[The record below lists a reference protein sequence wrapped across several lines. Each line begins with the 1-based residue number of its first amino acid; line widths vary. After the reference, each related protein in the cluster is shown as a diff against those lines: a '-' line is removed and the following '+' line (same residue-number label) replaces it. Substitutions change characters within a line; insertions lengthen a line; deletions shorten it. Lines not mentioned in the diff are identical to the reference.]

1 MKLGFWFKIA
11 AVLIALAAAVSV
23 YYAWRGTQHEQ
34 AQLKAELQATQK
46 ALADAAARQQS
57 RNAELAQLLTQLNE
71 KKATVQ
77 NPAQIVKALP
87 DVLPLPAP
95 LTLPAQ
101 TANAGL
107 PATPEGSKQPTDTPN
122 PNLQLPAEDLK
133 PLYDFAV
140 NCQECQAQLA
150 AAQANLK
157 DEQTKTQAVSR
168 ERDTALQ
175 AARGGSVL
183 RRVVRAAK
191 WFVIGAAAGAV
202 AAKLAR

>member
-1 MKLGFWFKIA
+1 MSIRIWLKGA
-11 AVLIALAAAVSV
+11 AVLIALVASVSV
-23 YYAWRGTQHEQ
+23 YLAWRGAQHAQ

-46 ALADAAARQQS
+46 AVADADSRQQS
-57 RNAELAQLLTQLNE
+57 RNAQLTQVLAQLNE
-71 KKATVQ
+71 KKSTVR

-87 DVLPLPAP
+87 GVLPLPTP
-95 LTLPAQ
+95 LTQPTQVASP
-101 TANAGL
+101 GL
-107 PATPEGSKQPTDTPN
+107 PAIQGGSKQPVETPA
-122 PNLQLPAEDLK
+122 PKVQLPAEDLK

-140 NCQECQAQLA
+140 NCQECQAQLI

-157 DEQTKTQAVSR
+157 DEQTKTQELSR
-168 ERDTALQ
+168 ERDAALQ

>member
-1 MKLGFWFKIA
+1 MTLRIWLK
-11 AVLIALAAAVSV
+11 LAAAAIALVLGICV
-23 YYAWRGTQHEQ
+23 YYAWRGAQHEQ

-46 ALADAAARQQS
+46 AVADADSRQQS
-57 RNAELAQLLTQLNE
+57 RNAQLAQLLAQLNQ

-77 NPAQIVKALP
+77 SPAQIVTALP
-87 DVLPLPAP
+87 GVLPLPTP

-101 TANAGL
+101 AANPSL
-107 PATPEGSKQPTDTPN
+107 PATQGGSKQPVETPA
-122 PNLQLPAEDLK
+122 PKVQLPSEDLK

-140 NCQECQAQLA
+140 NCQECQAQLTA
-150 AAQANLK
+150 IQANLK
-157 DEQTKTQAVSR
+157 DEQTKTQALSK

-175 AARGGSVL
+175 AASGGSVL